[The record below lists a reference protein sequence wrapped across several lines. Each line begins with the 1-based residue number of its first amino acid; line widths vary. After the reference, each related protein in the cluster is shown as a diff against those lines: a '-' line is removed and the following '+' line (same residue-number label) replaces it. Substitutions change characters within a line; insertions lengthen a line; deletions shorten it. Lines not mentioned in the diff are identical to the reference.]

1 MSSPANL
8 STARPKVCPSK
19 PEPTSASL
27 PGKTLED
34 ELDECGM
41 GMIGPPGGVVGVP
54 LDTPVFDNDK
64 DGESISNA

>member
-54 LDTPVFDNDK
+54 LETPVFDKDK
-64 DGESISNA
+64 DGEH